1 MAVGGGTV
9 RPNLGAFLPPRAQP
23 TSQLQERWATF
34 QLEGEFEAVE
44 RERRVAVAQGET
56 LAALLE
62 NKQMEAKFK
71 PGGVD

>member
-1 MAVGGGTV
+1 
-9 RPNLGAFLPPRAQP
+9 
-23 TSQLQERWATF
+23 LQERWATF